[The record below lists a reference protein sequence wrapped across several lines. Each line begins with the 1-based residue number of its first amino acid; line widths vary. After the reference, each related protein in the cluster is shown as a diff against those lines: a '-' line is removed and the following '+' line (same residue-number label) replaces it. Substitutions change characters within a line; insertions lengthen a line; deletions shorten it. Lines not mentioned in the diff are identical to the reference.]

1 MFKILFCLV
10 RSLRYQMLVVF
21 HLMVD
26 LVKHTSQSLHLMLLK
41 GYALKKIYGGCGG
54 NDNSFQ
60 SLSSCQATCGESKV
74 KLI

>member
-1 MFKILFCLV
+1 MFGQEPQVPDAC
-10 RSLRYQMLVVF
+10 SLPFDGGPCEAYVPVF
-21 HLMVD
+21 AFDAAEGICVE
-26 LVKHTSQSLHLMLLK
+26 
-41 GYALKKIYGGCGG
+41 KIYGGCGG